1 MNKKVFDKHFI
12 LNSLIIFSLMVGV
25 VLYVLKVTLQEK
37 TIVSTLKN
45 KQVADEILN
54 YIESVLV
61 SNKETTT
68 HFYIEDLPI
77 EIQEKIGIIN
87 EELLEK
93 LDDSY
98 ETIPQINEVYFTA
111 KKTGN
116 SDHSFT
122 NLHSDS
128 PFFYCD
134 TYRFLVVLKPNDNVV
149 TVIPDDNVDKVLGKY
164 DILGFDYAR
173 KLHYIK
179 INHSE
184 SNDSRI
190 VLKLHF
196 AKGKVCNK
204 LTKRYTRWARNLY
217 VNNLENL
224 DFRGYGML
232 TSQYISAY
240 SFYFILF
247 YFVIAFIYFTSKREN
262 NALMYILLTSLIP
275 TIFYLSWTTMFFFID
290 Y

>member
-1 MNKKVFDKHFI
+1 MNSKLYKKNFL
-12 LNSLIIFSLMVGV
+12 LNTIIIIFLIYSII
-25 VLYVLKVTLQEK
+25 LYLLKSFFQEK
-37 TIVSTLKN
+37 TIVSRLKN
-45 KQVADEILN
+45 KKVADEILN
-54 YIESVLV
+54 YIETNLV
-61 SNKETTT
+61 PNKKTTT
-68 HFYIEDLPI
+68 HFYIEDLPVK
-77 EIQEKIGIIN
+77 IQKKIDIIN
-87 EELLEK
+87 KELLEK

-98 ETIPQINEVYFTA
+98 NPIPQINEVYFTA

-116 SDHSFT
+116 SDYSFT

-134 TYRFLVVLKPNDNVV
+134 TYRFLVVLKPNNNIV
-149 TVIPDDNVDKVLGKY
+149 TIIPDDNVDKVLKKY

-179 INHSE
+179 INNSE

-196 AKGKVCNK
+196 AKSKICNK

-217 VNNLENL
+217 VNNLENM

-232 TSQYISAY
+232 TSQFISSY
-240 SFYFILF
+240 SLYYLIFYLI
-247 YFVIAFIYFTSKREN
+247 IAFIYFTSKKEN
-262 NALMYILLTSLIP
+262 KLLMYILIILLIP
-275 TIFYLSWTTMFFFID
+275 IIFYLLWTTMFYLFD